1 MSAER
6 LRGKIYVAAALDRFR
21 AEQTDAVPET
31 PSDAG

>member
-6 LRGKIYVAAALDRFR
+6 LRGKIYVAALDRFR